1 MKNVRSSELPPMTDT
16 KPKKSS
22 RIPMA
27 EQSPEI
33 RITNFNEVPLG
44 YSPDDA
50 LAEAARCLKCKKPKC
65 VEGCPVRVDIPGFI
79 KLISDGQFA
88 HAAKKIKETN
98 CLPAICGR
106 VCPQESQCEALCILG
121 KKSEPISVGRL
132 ERFAADYER
141 ENNLIELPKKT
152 PPTGKKIAVIGA
164 GPAGL
169 TLAGDLVLL
178 GHHVVIFEAF
188 HRPGGVLI
196 YGIPEFRLPKKIV
209 EDEVDYLRRLG
220 ADLQLNQVIGNS
232 ILVDEL
238 LDKEGFD
245 AAFIGVGA
253 GLPTFMNIPGEN
265 LGGVYSANEYLT
277 RSNLMKAYDFPN
289 YDTPVVRGRNVC
301 VVGGGNVAMDSAR
314 TARRL
319 GAENVYILYRR
330 SLEEMPARA
339 EEIHHAQQE
348 GIIFKLLC
356 APLEYLGD
364 TRGMVA
370 QVRCQ
375 EMELGEPDDSGR
387 RRPVPK
393 KDAQFLLD
401 TELVIIAIGAN
412 ANPLLTRNTKD
423 LELNRRGYIVTDANG
438 RTTRKGVWAGGDIV
452 TGSATVILAMGA
464 GKAAAKDIHNQLCG
478 G

>member
-1 MKNVRSSELPPMTDT
+1 MIEKKTNGSRRVPM
-16 KPKKSS
+16 
-22 RIPMA
+22 R
-27 EQSPEI
+27 EQSPDV
-33 RITNFNEVPLG
+33 RICNFNEVPLG
-44 YSPDDA
+44 YSPEEA
-50 LAEAARCLKCKKPKC
+50 RTEAARCLKCKKPKC

-79 KLISDGQFA
+79 KLIDEGEYA
-88 HAAKKIKETN
+88 LAAQKIKATN

-121 KKSEPISVGRL
+121 KKGDAVAVGRL
-132 ERFAADYER
+132 ERFVADYER
-141 ENNLIELPKKT
+141 EQGKIKLPQKAS
-152 PPTGKKIAVIGA
+152 PTGKKVAVIGA

-169 TLAGDLVLL
+169 TVAGDLVLI
-178 GHHVVIFEAF
+178 GHQVTVFEAF

-196 YGIPEFRLPKKIV
+196 YGIPEFRLPKTIV
-209 EDEVDYLRRLG
+209 EAEVDYLRRLG
-220 ADLQLNQVIGNS
+220 VTLELNQVIGNS
-232 ILVDEL
+232 IVVDEL
-238 LDKEGFD
+238 LDGEGFD

-253 GLPTFMNIPGEN
+253 GLPTFMGVPGEN
-265 LGGVYSANEYLT
+265 LGGVYAANEYLT

-289 YDTPVVRGRNVC
+289 YDTPIVRGRNVC
-301 VVGGGNVAMDSAR
+301 VVGGGNVAMDAAR

-319 GAENVYILYRR
+319 GAETVYILYRR

-364 TRGMVA
+364 KQGMVC

-375 EMELGEPDDSGR
+375 EMELGQPDDSGR

-393 KDAQFLLD
+393 EGAQFMLD
-401 TELVIIAIGAN
+401 TDLIIVAIGSG
-412 ANPLLTRNTKD
+412 ANPLLTRHTEGM
-423 LELNRRGYIVTDANG
+423 ELNRRGYIVADANG
-438 RTTRKGVWAGGDIV
+438 RTTRNGVWAGGDIV

-464 GKAAAKDIHNQLCG
+464 GKAAAKDIHNYLCANEALK
-478 G
+478 